1 MSVESMSVVLH
12 HSRAKGSAKLL
23 LLGIANHDGD
33 GGAWPTVAKLA
44 IYMNVHPRNVQRAIE
59 RVEACSSL
67 CPPACSSH
75 LGELAVELQRGGT
88 LVSHASDWVRPN
100 RYVLTIDCPEGC
112 AGGTH
117 HRPRSGWVRLPSGDY
132 VPSSQAVDKGVAIPP
147 PGGSDATRP
156 GGSDATHN
164 RHNNP
169 SHLGSASTT
178 GRVSGW
184 CDECGLTFDKHL
196 LALERGTYE
205 RHNFTAARGRDAS

>member
-59 RVEACSSL
+59 RAEQ
-67 CPPACSSH
+67 

-88 LVSHASDWVRPN
+88 LVSHASDWERPN
-100 RYVLTIDCPEGC
+100 RYVLSVDCPEGC

-117 HRPRSGWVRLPSGDY
+117 HRARPGWVRLPSGDY
-132 VPSSQAVDKGVAIPP
+132 VPSAQAGDKGVAISP
-147 PGGSDATRP
+147 PGGSSATPP
-156 GGSDATHN
+156 GGASATHN
-164 RHNNP
+164 RPLNP
-169 SHLGSASTT
+169 ADHRGASTT
-178 GRVSGW
+178 GHARGRVEGW
-184 CDECGLTFDKHL
+184 CDGCGLTFDAHL
-196 LALERGTYE
+196 LAIERGTFE
-205 RHNFTAARGRDAS
+205 VHNFDAHRPGRAS